1 MGEVWKQLML
11 HPGYCDGELA
21 EVPFTGDVLLTG
33 AFGSGVSNTLKVLLF
48 DLMLQNSPE
57 DFGFAFFDGAAGSDL
72 GTYVDRYNGDPDTP
86 HLILEDLCDSY
97 DHVIRSLSAILRYAE
112 EHPNKII
119 AVVFNEFV
127 KIPLDTADYE
137 QIHDEF
143 KKHDIM
149 IIATTN
155 CSTESAIK
163 QFLEVYP
170 CAIRIS
176 GRNAYKCVKATL
188 DVLPD
193 PLIQK
198 RVGQVYVRNT
208 GTGEL
213 LLVTVPYMDWR
224 DHVRCMNVFMR
235 KTHGNTNYL
244 YKLDQEELYPM
255 SNTRS
260 ATETPHIS
268 VEQLQDILKKEWSI

>member
-1 MGEVWKQLML
+1 MIGETIIRYDNTIGDIYKDHLWTKSGKQLML

-21 EVPFTGDVLLTG
+21 AVPFTGDVLLTG

-48 DLMLQNSPE
+48 DLMSQSSPE
-57 DFGFAFFDGAAGSDL
+57 DFGFAFFDGAVGSDL

-97 DHVIRSLSAILRYAE
+97 DHVTRSLSAVLRYAE
-112 EHPNKII
+112 KHPNKAIV
-119 AVVFNEFV
+119 VVFNEFV
-127 KIPLDTADYE
+127 KIPLDTDDWAR
-137 QIHDEF
+137 IHDEF
-143 KKHDIM
+143 EKHDIL

-155 CSTESAIK
+155 CSTESAVK

-176 GRNAYKCVKATL
+176 GRSDYKCVKATL
-188 DVLPD
+188 GVLPD

-224 DHVRCMNVFMR
+224 DHVRCMNLFMR
-235 KTHGNTNYL
+235 KAHGTTNYL
-244 YKLDQEELYPM
+244 YKLEQE
-255 SNTRS
+255 
-260 ATETPHIS
+260 
-268 VEQLQDILKKEWSI
+268 D